1 MKLTGLFRQED
12 RTLIEQYCEARIW
25 NAYHG
30 DHTSLCRVLGQ
41 LLLYVD
47 TRDRS
52 LTPHLLSRGYW
63 EMWVTQAI
71 AAYVKPGMSCIDV
84 GANCGYFTV
93 LLSELVGE
101 KGFVEAFEPQPRLVA
116 LLRQSIAVNGFGK
129 QTQVTEAA
137 VGDMDRA
144 ATLTEH
150 ASLMGSASLNGLAE
164 PSEEVSMRQ
173 VQLVTLDGVGYGA
186 PQPIQRPIDFV
197 KIDVQGYEL
206 RVLRGMKELIAGSPK
221 IAIAMEFT
229 PTDYEN
235 PASAIIEIQGMGL
248 RIAAIGTDGVVR
260 PISGDWAIV
269 PDTGSHRMLWLTR
282 ASS

>member
-1 MKLTGLFRQED
+1 MKLSSLFEQEN
-12 RTLIEQYCEARIW
+12 RTLIERYCEERTK

-30 DHTSLCRVLGQ
+30 DHTQYCRVLGEFWM
-41 LLLYVD
+41 YVD

-71 AAYVKPGMSCIDV
+71 AAYVQPGMSCIDV
-84 GANCGYFTV
+84 GANCGYFTL
-93 LLSELVGE
+93 LLSELVGST
-101 KGFVEAFEPQPRLVA
+101 GFVEAFEPQPRLVE
-116 LLRQSIAVNGFGK
+116 LLRQSVAVNGFGK

-144 ATLTEH
+144 AMLTEH

-164 PSEEVSMRQ
+164 PLSEVSMRQ
-173 VQLVTLDGVGYGA
+173 VRLVTLDGIGYGA
-186 PQPIQRPIDFV
+186 PAPIRCPIDFV

-229 PTDYEN
+229 PTDHED
-235 PASAIIEIQGMGL
+235 PAAALLEIQGMGL
-248 RIAAIGTDGVVR
+248 QLGTIGTDGVVR
-260 PISGDWAIV
+260 SINIPDAVV

-282 ASS
+282 AA

>member
-1 MKLTGLFRQED
+1 MKLLNLFKQED

-41 LLLYVD
+41 LLMYVD

-52 LTPHLLSRGYW
+52 LAPHLLSRGYW

-84 GANCGYFTV
+84 GANCGYFT
-93 LLSELVGE
+93 LLLAELVGE
-101 KGFVEAFEPQPRLVA
+101 RGFVEAFEPQPRLA
-116 LLRQSIAVNGFGK
+116 SLLKQSIAVNGFGK
-129 QTQVTEAA
+129 QTLVTEAA
-137 VGDMDRA
+137 VGDLDRSA
-144 ATLTEH
+144 MLTEH

-164 PSEEVSMRQ
+164 PTAEVSTRE
-173 VQLVTLDGVGYGA
+173 VNLVTLDRVGYGA
-186 PQPIQRPIDFV
+186 PLQRPIDFV

-206 RVLRGMKELIAGSPK
+206 RVLRGMKELIVGSPK

-229 PTDYEN
+229 PTDHQD
-235 PASAIIEIQGMGL
+235 PAAAMLEIREMGL
-248 RIAAIGTDGVVR
+248 RVATIGTDGMVR
-260 PISGDWAIV
+260 SISAEQAIV

-282 ASS
+282 AG